1 LKKIKPILQFE
12 TPEHGEEIKIDYEK
26 AILEINP
33 KYSFEDLTVRG
44 IFKWKNLIFL
54 GNPSDYTL

>member
-12 TPEHGEEIKIDYEK
+12 APEHGEEIKIDYEK

-33 KYSFEDLTVRG
+33 KYLF
-44 IFKWKNLIFL
+44 
-54 GNPSDYTL
+54 